1 MPDIETQ
8 AETCPACGA
17 TASGRFCDKCGV
29 ALSAA
34 CRECGNPLPRGAKF
48 CNMCGAAAT
57 PTAATAAAAR
67 PSVLPWAVAALA
79 LAALLAV
86 VLIPRL
92 GGGGEEQPAA
102 GQPPFVQAPVGGAPG
117 AAGGTGP
124 VGNPGAVDLASM
136 TPRDAADRLFNRVMT
151 AVSTGDTAQ
160 ARQFVPMAVM
170 AYQRV
175 DTLDADGRYHLAA
188 LQLVAGDY
196 PAARAEADTLLAG
209 NPSHLFGLFTA
220 AQAELGR
227 GDQARAKAL
236 YQRFVQQYDAE
247 IAKKLPE
254 YEEHAQGLPAM
265 KAEAERVLRG

>member
-1 MPDIETQ
+1 
-8 AETCPACGA
+8 
-17 TASGRFCDKCGV
+17 
-29 ALSAA
+29 
-34 CRECGNPLPRGAKF
+34 
-48 CNMCGAAAT
+48 MCGGAAT
-57 PTAATAAAAR
+57 PTAAPAAAR
-67 PSVLPWAVAALA
+67 PSVLPWAVAGLA

-86 VLIPRL
+86 VLVPRM
-92 GGGGEEQPAA
+92 GGGRTEQPAA
-102 GQPPFVQAPVGGAPG
+102 GSPPFVQAPGGGGPAAGAP
-117 AAGGTGP
+117 A
-124 VGNPGAVDLASM
+124 GNPGAVDLASM
-136 TPRDAADRLFNRVMT
+136 TPREAADRLFNRVMT
-151 AVSTGDTAQ
+151 AVSAGDTAQ

-227 GDQARAKAL
+227 GNQAAAKAL
-236 YQRFVQQYDAE
+236 YQRFVRSYDAE
-247 IAKKLPE
+247 VARRLPE

>member
-1 MPDIETQ
+1 MADIETQ

-17 TASGRFCDKCGV
+17 AASGRFCDKCGV

-57 PTAATAAAAR
+57 PSAAPAAAR

-86 VLIPRL
+86 VLIPRM
-92 GGGGEEQPAA
+92 GGGRTEQPAA
-102 GQPPFVQAPVGGAPG
+102 GQPPFAQAPGGGPAAPSAG
-117 AAGGTGP
+117 AP

-196 PAARAEADTLLAG
+196 PAARAQADSLLAG

-227 GDQARAKAL
+227 GNQAAAKAL
-236 YQRFVQQYDAE
+236 YQRFVRSYDAE
-247 IAKKLPE
+247 VARKLPE

>member
-1 MPDIETQ
+1 MADIETPS
-8 AETCPACGA
+8 ETCPACGA
-17 TASGRFCDKCGV
+17 AASGRFCDHCGV

-57 PTAATAAAAR
+57 PSAAPAAAR

-79 LAALLAV
+79 LLALIAV
-86 VLIPRL
+86 VLVPRL
-92 GGGGEEQPAA
+92 GGRGEQAA
-102 GQPPFVQAPVGGAPG
+102 VVQPPFAQAGGPAAPGGAG
-117 AAGGTGP
+117 AGAP
-124 VGNPGAVDLASM
+124 AGNPGAVDLSSM
-136 TPRDAADRLFNRVMT
+136 SPREAADRLFNRVMT

-188 LQLVAGDY
+188 LQLVASDY
-196 PAARAEADTLLAG
+196 PAARAQADTLLAG
-209 NPSHLFGLFTA
+209 NPAHLFGLFTA

-227 GDQARAKAL
+227 GNQAAAKQL
-236 YQRFVQQYDAE
+236 YQRFVQSYAPE
-247 IAKKLPE
+247 IARQLPE
-254 YEEHAQGLPAM
+254 YQEHAQGLPAM
-265 KAEAERVLRG
+265 KAEAERAIR